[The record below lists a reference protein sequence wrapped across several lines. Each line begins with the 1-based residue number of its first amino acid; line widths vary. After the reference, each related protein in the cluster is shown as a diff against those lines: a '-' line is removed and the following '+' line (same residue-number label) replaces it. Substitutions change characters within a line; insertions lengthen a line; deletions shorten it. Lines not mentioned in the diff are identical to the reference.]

1 MKTPPEVLSIR
12 TVDLLMMLHQQWAI
26 GYISCVIEDKEPH
39 DDSLVVPL
47 DRGGP
52 QTERW
57 FKEQFQE
64 IGKMKKRK
72 DGTYYMPH
80 ERTKP

>member
-39 DDSLVVPL
+39 DDGLIVPL

-52 QTERW
+52 QTER
-57 FKEQFQE
+57 
-64 IGKMKKRK
+64 
-72 DGTYYMPH
+72 
-80 ERTKP
+80 